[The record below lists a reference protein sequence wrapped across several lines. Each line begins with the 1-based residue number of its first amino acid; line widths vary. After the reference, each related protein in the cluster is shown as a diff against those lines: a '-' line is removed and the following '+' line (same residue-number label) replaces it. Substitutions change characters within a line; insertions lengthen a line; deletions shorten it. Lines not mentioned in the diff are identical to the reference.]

1 MNIPAKFDKRINEN
15 LKKYQGVITQI
26 KKKDANESD
35 TVTVITDILQDVF
48 GYDKYSDITS
58 EYAIRGTYCDLAIL
72 DDHKKIRFLVEVKA
86 VSVALNDSHIK
97 QALDYGANAGVNW
110 VILTNAETWMLYKI
124 KFGKPIDKVLIAEF
138 SLLTINPKADK
149 ELESLFVISKDGQE
163 KSIIDDFYSS
173 IQVKNK
179 FTIGCLLNSPE
190 VYTLIRR
197 TMRKLF
203 DDVKISEQ
211 EIADIMMNDII
222 KREIIDSE
230 ESKKA
235 KKDIDKIYKKLER
248 VKEKNSAARYDSDI
262 PKAEE
267 KVDVPDQQ
275 DVIETDNRTNNSE
288 TSGLPG

>member
-1 MNIPAKFDKRINEN
+1 MNIPAKFTKRINEN
-15 LKKYQGVITQI
+15 LKKYQGVIAQI

-35 TVTVITDILQDVF
+35 TVTVIADILQDVF

-72 DDHKKIRFLVEVKA
+72 DSHKKISFLIEVKA
-86 VSVALNDSHIK
+86 ISVALNDTHIK

-110 VILTNAETWMLYKI
+110 VLLTNAETWMLYKI
-124 KFGKPIDKVLIAEF
+124 KFGKPIDKELVSEF
-138 SLLTINPKADK
+138 SLLAINPKVDK

-179 FTIGCLLNSPE
+179 FIIGCLLNSPE
-190 VYTLIRR
+190 VYALIRR

-203 DDVKISEQ
+203 DDIKISDQ
-211 EIADIMMNDII
+211 EISDIMVNDII

-248 VKEKNSAARYDSDI
+248 IKEKNGSASQGGDSSNLEKEKQELLKQ
-262 PKAEE
+262 PEE
-267 KVDVPDQQ
+267 Q
-275 DVIETDNRTNNSE
+275 TDSE
-288 TSGLPG
+288 GEE